1 MHQLNPRGSRIST
14 GKFEY
19 LRAPARAIIPGGPT
33 DFLNGKSAIR
43 NMFTRVYHLFSYEIP
58 HLLFCNSMCIYI
70 YIHRYRY
77 LHIYIYV
84 CIYIYMNQE
93 SETFTQKDSKY
104 KMLGLHLKECQEPRT
119 TLAVEMPYQQL
130 GRPHFWVR
138 QPFARAAPST
148 GWLSGSQ
155 VGLFCNCWSQ
165 TEGVLIQRIHV
176 NIT

>member
-1 MHQLNPRGSRIST
+1 MVNQQSGICLPV
-14 GKFEY
+14 
-19 LRAPARAIIPGGPT
+19 
-33 DFLNGKSAIR
+33 
-43 NMFTRVYHLFSYEIP
+43 FTIYFHIKYHICCFTIVCAYVYIYNDIDIYIFT
-58 HLLFCNSMCIYI
+58 YI
-70 YIHRYRY
+70 YIWIRNQKLSLKKTASTKCLVCTWCWLVAHR
-77 LHIYIYV
+77 
-84 CIYIYMNQE
+84 
-93 SETFTQKDSKY
+93 S
-104 KMLGLHLKECQEPRT
+104 LKECQEPRT
-119 TLAVEMPYQQL
+119 TLAVETPYQQL